1 MRLKNNAAGGDNFE
15 NYILNQ
21 YLTSYSALS
30 VEDYRNELLS
40 NHNLIEIFD
49 CGTGSKTLKSPKR
62 IISKIAKTSAAEKKH
77 GMLFQKIVQE
87 YAVKSVLELGTSLGV
102 GTMYFALAGKNINVT
117 SIEACPETHKF
128 TKTQFAQ
135 KGIMNVDF
143 INNNFDAVFDNNEL
157 AGQKFDLIY
166 IDGNHNSKSL
176 IKYYDYLNENLASDK
191 CIYIIDDINWSTDM
205 YRGWKNLCNK
215 NKDAFNANIFRV
227 GLIFKNYK
235 DLPKGNFYL
244 KFVNKL

>member
-1 MRLKNNAAGGDNFE
+1 MPKNNSVGMGVFE

-21 YLTSYSALS
+21 YLTTYSALS
-30 VEDYRNELLS
+30 VEEYRNELLS
-40 NHNLIEIFD
+40 NHNLIKIFD
-49 CGTGSKTLKSPKR
+49 CGTGSKKLKSPKR

-77 GMLFQKIVQE
+77 GVLFQKIVRK
-87 YAVKSVLELGTSLGV
+87 YAVKSVLELGTSLGI
-102 GTMYFALAGKNINVT
+102 GTMYFALANKNIKVT
-117 SIEACPETHKF
+117 SIEACPETYKF

-135 KGIMNVDF
+135 KGVRNVDF
-143 INNNFDAVFDNNEL
+143 INNDFDSVFDNNEL

-176 IKYYDYLNENLASDK
+176 IKYYDYLNENHASDK
-191 CIYIIDDINWSTDM
+191 CIYIIDDINWSADM

-215 NKDAFNANIFRV
+215 NIDAFNANIFRI
-227 GLIFKNYK
+227 GLIIKNYK
-235 DLPKGNFYL
+235 ELPKGDFYL